1 MREEAE
7 KRIGYLYPKAE
18 LADGSEATVIAWLW
32 ARTVRSSDPAANGR
46 LSWRRP
52 RVSFG
57 ERIAL
62 TLTQCLPWPLL
73 GNAKR
78 PELLERAKGFEP
90 STPTVAGRDL
100 PIAGVLAAFGIFL
113 PVIGPTSPQPSRLVA
128 PGFEQGEAS
137 YALWELGQTLGHHQ
151 PDL

>member
-62 TLTQCLPWPLL
+62 DAYPVL
-73 GNAKR
+73 
-78 PELLERAKGFEP
+78 
-90 STPTVAGRDL
+90 TVAF
-100 PIAGVLAAFGIFL
+100 AGECKKA
-113 PVIGPTSPQPSRLVA
+113 
-128 PGFEQGEAS
+128 
-137 YALWELGQTLGHHQ
+137 
-151 PDL
+151 